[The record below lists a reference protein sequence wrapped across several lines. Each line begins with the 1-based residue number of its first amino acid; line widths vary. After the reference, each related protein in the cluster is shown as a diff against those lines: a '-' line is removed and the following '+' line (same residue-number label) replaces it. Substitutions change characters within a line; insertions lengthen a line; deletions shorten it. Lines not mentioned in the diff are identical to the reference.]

1 MATKKDLVE
10 AYSFSRRRLVTAFV
24 SGAPGGREVEPTKP
38 GRTLVGGLAL
48 AILLLAA
55 AAIAGVL
62 KPNTDF
68 DFTEPGFV
76 LSKEKGA
83 AYVVLEPGEDGKPRV
98 RPVINVTS
106 AQLILGE
113 DMKPEVVPQE
123 EIDTQTPGADIGILG
138 APVTVPDTDHLVES
152 GWTACTGDG
161 LGLKL
166 DVRTRPDA
174 TPVESGGIVVRVG
187 NVVHVIAESA
197 PEQGEDAQE
206 PVARRFELPRTP
218 RMDLLLDA
226 LGLEKSGSAPKVPG
240 DWLDLFP
247 RGGALAAESLGLDG
261 FGTPSG
267 AAGKG
272 GLPAGAN
279 VGDYYD
285 IDGDLYV
292 LTAKGPA
299 KFDAFPAAVYR
310 NLEVFSQAK
319 DLGLEEPP
327 DLLLADPPYE
337 AAGWPTE
344 LPTVATDACA
354 LLLPQEGELPRV
366 RLADGPGSEASAEEV
381 ERGNRD
387 VTVEAGQGAYVL
399 SGGWDSADVGEPF
412 VVDSKGFSYA
422 LLGSDAVENLG
433 YAGYDA
439 PVVPE
444 SWLELFEPGVAL
456 SVNAA
461 LCPPSRPDAPAPADE
476 TEEPAEEDLSCE

>member
-38 GRTLVGGLAL
+38 GRTIVGGLAL
-48 AILLLAA
+48 AILLLAG

-62 KPNTDF
+62 KPNVDV
-68 DFTEPGFV
+68 DWEQPGFV

-83 AYVVLEPGEDGKPRV
+83 AYVILEPDEEGNARV

-113 DMKPEVVPQE
+113 DIEPEVVPQE

-161 LGLKL
+161 LGIKL

-174 TPVESGGIVVRVG
+174 TPVASGGVVVRAG
-187 NVVHVIAESA
+187 KAVHVIAESV
-197 PEQGEDAQE
+197 PEDGDE
-206 PVARRFELPRTP
+206 PTARRFELPRTP
-218 RMDLLLDA
+218 GMDILLGA
-226 LGLEKSGSAPKVPG
+226 LGLEKSGSAAKVPT

-261 FGTPSG
+261 FGTPSA

-272 GLPAGAN
+272 GLPADAK
-279 VGDYYD
+279 VGDYYE
-285 IDGDLYV
+285 IDSVLYV
-292 LTAKGPA
+292 LTKEGPA
-299 KFDAFPAAVYR
+299 QFTAFPSAVFL
-310 NLEVFSQAK
+310 NLDFPQPPR

-327 DLLLADPPYE
+327 DLLLEDPPYA
-337 AAGWPTE
+337 AAGWPDE
-344 LPTVATDACA
+344 LPTVASAECA
-354 LLLPQEGELPRV
+354 QLLPLEGEKPRV
-366 RLADGPGSEASAEEV
+366 LLADGPGSDASAEDV
-381 ERGNRD
+381 ERKNRE

-422 LLGSDAVENLG
+422 LLGTDAVENLG

-444 SWLELFEPGVAL
+444 SWMELFGSGVAL

-461 LCPPSRPDAPAPADE
+461 LCPPSRPDAPAQEAAAPVE
-476 TEEPAEEDLSCE
+476 SAEEGRSCE

>member
-62 KPNTDF
+62 KPNTDV
-68 DFTEPGFV
+68 EWEKPGFV

-174 TPVESGGIVVRVG
+174 TPVPSGGAVVRVG
-187 NVVHVIAESA
+187 KTVHVIAQSVPA
-197 PEQGEDAQE
+197 DGEE
-206 PVARRFELPRTP
+206 PTARRFELPRSP
-218 RMDLLLDA
+218 KMDLLLGD
-226 LGLEKSGSAPKVPG
+226 LGLEKSGSAAKVPA

-247 RGGALAAESLGLDG
+247 GGGALTPELITATEG
-261 FGTPSG
+261 FNDPTAWGSTASARRPRRP
-267 AAGKG
+267 ARAGCQ
-272 GLPAGAN
+272 
-279 VGDYYD
+279 
-285 IDGDLYV
+285 
-292 LTAKGPA
+292 TM
-299 KFDAFPAAVYR
+299 
-310 NLEVFSQAK
+310 
-319 DLGLEEPP
+319 
-327 DLLLADPPYE
+327 
-337 AAGWPTE
+337 
-344 LPTVATDACA
+344 
-354 LLLPQEGELPRV
+354 
-366 RLADGPGSEASAEEV
+366 PGSATTTRS
-381 ERGNRD
+381 
-387 VTVEAGQGAYVL
+387 TTT
-399 SGGWDSADVGEPF
+399 STS
-412 VVDSKGFSYA
+412 
-422 LLGSDAVENLG
+422 
-433 YAGYDA
+433 
-439 PVVPE
+439 
-444 SWLELFEPGVAL
+444 
-456 SVNAA
+456 
-461 LCPPSRPDAPAPADE
+461 
-476 TEEPAEEDLSCE
+476 